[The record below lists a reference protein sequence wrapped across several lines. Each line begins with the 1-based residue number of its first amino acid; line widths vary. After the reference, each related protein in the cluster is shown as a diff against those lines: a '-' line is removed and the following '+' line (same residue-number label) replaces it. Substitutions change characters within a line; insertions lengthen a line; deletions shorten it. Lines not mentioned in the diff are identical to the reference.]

1 VVGHSLGLKRLL
13 SFEIMSAVEEALT
26 IGQAATLLGVTQQ
39 RVHQLLSRGVLVG
52 PRIPG
57 GQRAQRGAP
66 RVWRSSAEDYLRR
79 RRPRASNVP
88 ASSELR
94 DDVLRLKIALDAA
107 RDVIA
112 QERKQSRRLARLL
125 ADAVES
131 LQEEQRLADAA
142 EIITEQYASIVTTHL
157 MPDPPEPSE
166 PTLGDA

>member
-1 VVGHSLGLKRLL
+1 
-13 SFEIMSAVEEALT
+13 
-26 IGQAATLLGVTQQ
+26 
-39 RVHQLLSRGVLVG
+39 
-52 PRIPG
+52 
-57 GQRAQRGAP
+57 
-66 RVWRSSAEDYLRR
+66 LRR